1 MNRISKRTL
10 PNLTG
15 SYIAV
20 SVLFIFI
27 TIVYFTSLSRDIYS
41 GDVGELVTAG
51 YTCGVAHPPG
61 YPLFSFLGCL
71 INQIPLPIPPV
82 TKTGLISMFSSIGGL
97 FILYLWGRQ
106 FTKSVFIS
114 LLSVSI
120 LAFSYL
126 FWLHAELPE
135 VFGLNNLFILLL
147 YYLTYMFYDTKKA
160 KWLYLLGFS
169 TGLAMTHHHTI
180 VLLFPGLL
188 ILILSRSRYLLSNIK
203 DVIIGIGFMIAGFA
217 MYLYVP
223 VAASFHPIIN
233 WDVAITPNNFI
244 HLFLRR
250 DYQTIGHGSLPIQ
263 ARSILLSN
271 YLFSLV
277 SNYSYQILFIA
288 VLGFV
293 YLIKNKRTLAL
304 SFLVTFLLTGPLFVM
319 YIGATVVT
327 IPGWG
332 VVERFY
338 TISITFLA
346 LLFPIGFQFL
356 FDIVVR
362 ILRKPLYA
370 YAIIGYFL
378 IIPIL
383 LFYNNYPRTK
393 ISETQIGNTYASDI
407 LSYLKPNA
415 VIYVT
420 GDTTAF
426 NLWYAHYALKKRN
439 DIGIINPPGTTNYF
453 LDEQIN
459 AYLKSHPKTHLDQIV
474 AYTTEDLRRK
484 RPIYSVVSLQN
495 IQLDSIA
502 IPLGLTHMLVYKKDI
517 PTKESY
523 IYTVNKLWK
532 QINPPSTKTLRPS
545 EQNLLAAEIPIL
557 YANGISDVADF
568 LLQYYGDANKA
579 LDYYRLANDISDYNA
594 RTHAGIGISSLLGT
608 KNCNQAEQ
616 NTAKAISIY
625 PLYRPY
631 YAQLAYIYARCNKPK
646 EMQTFFAQTYMKRF
660 NSSIQ
665 DELKV
670 YKKKMKKAIDQADIS
685 APTDQ

>member
-1 MNRISKRTL
+1 MF
-10 PNLTG
+10 G
-15 SYIAV
+15 S
-20 SVLFIFI
+20 
-27 TIVYFTSLSRDIYS
+27 
-41 GDVGELVTAG
+41 
-51 YTCGVAHPPG
+51 
-61 YPLFSFLGCL
+61 LG
-71 INQIPLPIPPV
+71 
-82 TKTGLISMFSSIGGL
+82 GLIV
-97 FILYLWGRQ
+97 LYLWSRQ
-106 FTKSVFIS
+106 FTKSAFIS
-114 LLSVSI
+114 LLSISI

-135 VFGLNNLFILLL
+135 VFGINNLFILLL
-147 YYLTYMFYDTKKA
+147 YYLTYLFYDTKKV

-188 ILILSRSRYLLSNIK
+188 ILVLSRIRYLFSHIK
-203 DVIIGIGFMIAGFA
+203 DVIIAFGLLLAGLA
-217 MYLYVP
+217 IYLYVP
-223 VAASFHPIIN
+223 IVASFHPIIN
-233 WDVAITPNNFI
+233 WDVAITPNNCI

-263 ARSILLSN
+263 ARTILLSN
-271 YLFSLV
+271 YLFSLI
-277 SNYSYQILFIA
+277 SNYSYQMLFIA
-288 VLGFV
+288 IMGFI

-304 SFLVTFLLTGPLFVM
+304 SFLVTYLLTGPLFVM

-338 TISITFLA
+338 TISLTFLA

-356 FDIVVR
+356 FDIVLR
-362 ILRKPLYA
+362 LLRKPLYA
-370 YAIIGYFL
+370 YTVISYFL

-426 NLWYAHYALKKRN
+426 NLWYAHYVLKMRR

-453 LDEQIN
+453 LDEEIN
-459 AYLKSHPKTHLDQIV
+459 TYLKNHPKTRLDQIV
-474 AYTTEDLRRK
+474 AYTTEDMRK
-484 RPIYSVVSLQN
+484 RQPIYSVVSLQN
-495 IQLDSIA
+495 IQSDSIA
-502 IPLGLTHMLVYKKDI
+502 IPLGLTHMLVYKKDV
-517 PTKESY
+517 PTKETY
-523 IYTVNKLWK
+523 VRMVDDHWK
-532 QINPPSTKTLRPS
+532 RINPPSTKSLRLS
-545 EQNLLAAEIPIL
+545 EQNLLTAEIPIL
-557 YANGISDVADF
+557 YANGLSDVADF
-568 LLQYYGDANKA
+568 VLQYYGDANKA
-579 LDYYRLANDISDYNA
+579 LNYYKQANGISDYNA
-594 RTHAGIGISSLLGT
+594 RTHAGMGIGSLLGA
-608 KNCNQAEQ
+608 KDCNQAEQ
-616 NTAKAISIY
+616 NTVKAISIY

-631 YAQLAYIYARCNKPK
+631 YAQLAYIYERCNKSK
-646 EMQTFFAQTYMKRF
+646 EMQTFFARTYMKRF
-660 NSSIQ
+660 NSPIQ

-685 APTDQ
+685 APIDQ